1 MSHHSDFTD
10 ETPFGDSIPDPRA
23 EREIEEGLSWWG
35 LLSVLDP
42 QERSLIDWIYRVGGT
57 YVEFER
63 GTGFSRYKTRKLESS
78 AFEKIRTY
86 IEEAKG

>member
-1 MSHHSDFTD
+1 MSHRSDFAD
-10 ETPFGDSIPDPRA
+10 GMPLGDSIPDPRA
-23 EREIEEGLSWWG
+23 EREIEEGLSWRG

-42 QERSLIDWIYRVGGT
+42 PERSLVDWIYRVGGT
-57 YVEFER
+57 YAEFEK
-63 GTGFSRYKTRKLESS
+63 GTGLSRYKTRKLERS

>member
-1 MSHHSDFTD
+1 MPQYSDFAD
-10 ETPFGDSIPDPRA
+10 GTPLGDSIPDPRA

-35 LLSVLDP
+35 LLSVLGP
-42 QERSLIDWIYRVGGT
+42 QERSLIDWIFRVGGT

-63 GTGFSRYKTRKLESS
+63 GTGLSRHKTRKLERS

-86 IEEAKG
+86 IEEANA